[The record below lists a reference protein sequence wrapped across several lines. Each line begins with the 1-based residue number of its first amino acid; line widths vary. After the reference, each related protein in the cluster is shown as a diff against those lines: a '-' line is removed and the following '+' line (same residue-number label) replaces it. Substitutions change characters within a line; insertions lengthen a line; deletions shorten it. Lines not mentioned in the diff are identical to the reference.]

1 MTYFVHCL
9 PQMKIIMASKETL
22 RIQAVSL
29 HSQGMKVAEIAR
41 VLGRSRQWVHKW
53 INRYCDGSDGW
64 ERSLPTTPSRKAS
77 KISSEL
83 EDIVVSTRKRLIES
97 PYMES
102 GAFAIWHAIKAAGI
116 APPSV
121 ATINRILKKNGL
133 TSRKVSYQKSD
144 IEYPDPPLNMQ
155 IMDLIGPCY
164 ICGGQ
169 RFYLLTI
176 ISNDTRHAGVY
187 PILSKS
193 AADITNSVVSFWK
206 SYTIPDFLQMDNELS
221 FKGSNR
227 HPRGLGLLLRTA
239 LSQNVTPVFIPVRE
253 PWRNGVIERFN
264 QKVKDTLLMQ
274 KHKDF
279 AELCRHASEFTDI
292 HNNQHHYSTKE
303 HKTPLQLDEEL
314 DGPIVKLPPDY
325 QVEER
330 PELDCFNLNEIHF
343 IRLVRS
349 DHIISVLNKDI
360 EVNPELAYTYAKAI
374 LLINEHQLLICL
386 DGMVKQS
393 VEFIMPQI

>member
-1 MTYFVHCL
+1 
-9 PQMKIIMASKETL
+9 MANEEAL
-22 RIQAVSL
+22 RIKAISM
-29 HSQGMKVAEIAR
+29 HTQGTKVTEIAR
-41 VLGRSRQWVHKW
+41 ELGRSRYWVYKW
-53 INRYCDGSDGW
+53 IKRHCGGSEGW
-64 ERSLPTTPSRKAS
+64 EKSLSTAPTHKTGKTSAMVESLVILMRKQLTAA
-77 KISSEL
+77 
-83 EDIVVSTRKRLIES
+83 
-97 PYMES
+97 PHMES
-102 GAFAIWHAIKAAGI
+102 GAFAIWHAIKASGNE
-116 APPSV
+116 PPSV
-121 ATINRILKKNGL
+121 ATINRILKRNGL
-133 TSRKVSYQKSD
+133 TNYKVPYQKSGID
-144 IEYPDPPLNMQ
+144 YPEAPLDMQ

-164 ICGGQ
+164 MCGGQ

-264 QKVKDTLLMQ
+264 QKVKDTLLIQ

-325 QVEER
+325 KVEER

-343 IRLVRS
+343 MRLVRS
-349 DHIISVLNKDI
+349 DHIISVLNTDI
-360 EVNPELAYTYAKAI
+360 EVKPELAYTYAKAI

-386 DGMVKQS
+386 DGTVKQS

>member
-1 MTYFVHCL
+1 
-9 PQMKIIMASKETL
+9 MANEEAL
-22 RIQAVSL
+22 RIQAIAM

-53 INRYCDGSDGW
+53 INRYCKGSEGW
-64 ERSLPTTPSRKAS
+64 ERSLSTAPLRKAGKTS
-77 KISSEL
+77 AIV
-83 EDIVVSTRKRLIES
+83 EDLVVSTRKQLS
-97 PYMES
+97 SDSHMES
-102 GAFAIWHAIKAAGI
+102 GAFAIWHAIKAGGHE
-116 APPSV
+116 PPSV
-121 ATINRILKKNGL
+121 ATVNRILSRNGL
-133 TSRKVSYQKSD
+133 ANRKVPYQKSGID
-144 IEYPDPPLNMQ
+144 YPEAPINMQ

-164 ICGGQ
+164 IRGGK

-193 AADITNSVVSFWK
+193 AADITNSVVEFWK

-239 LSQNVTPVFIPVRE
+239 LSQNVTPIFIPVGE

-264 QKVKDTLLMQ
+264 QKVEKTLLAQ
-274 KHKDF
+274 EHKDF
-279 AELCRHASEFTDI
+279 EDLRHHAAEFMNT
-292 HNNQHHYSTKE
+292 HNSLHHYSTKE
-303 HKTPLQLDEEL
+303 HKTPLQLDVEL
-314 DGPIVKLPPDY
+314 DVPLIRLDPDY
-325 QVEER
+325 QVKER

-349 DHIISVLNKDI
+349 DRIISVLNTEI
-360 EVNPELAYTYAKAI
+360 EVKSELTHTYVEAV
-374 LLINEHQLLICL
+374 LLVNEHQLIIRQ
-386 DGMVKQS
+386 DGQAKQC
-393 VEFIMPQI
+393 VEFVMPLK